1 MKLRYEDF
9 STVTRDSSLPVATDD
24 PVLIRK
30 TAGEC
35 LKRVS
40 LDKRLRLL
48 GVRVGNLSSA
58 MHEEPEQLLVQGELP
73 W

>member
-1 MKLRYEDF
+1 
-9 STVTRDSSLPVATDD
+9 VTRDTSLPVATDD
-24 PVLIRK
+24 STLIRK

-48 GVRVGNLSSA
+48 GVRVGNLTSA
-58 MHEEPEQLLVQGELP
+58 TQEESASPVVQGELP